1 MNVNIYD
8 VAKKSGLSVVTVSRV
23 INHSPSVRDYNRDKV
38 LRAMEELGYHPSS
51 AARSLAK
58 GKTGVI
64 GLLLPGLND
73 DFFNN
78 VVKAINA
85 RLIENGYFLAI
96 SLEDEAEGNPRMSH
110 YLFQEK
116 RVDGIILL
124 SPLLEDDYII
134 ELKKRNIPFVLLDN
148 QKSQPSIFS
157 VLVDN
162 FKGGY
167 MATRHFIDL
176 GHKKI
181 AFISGSDLYLSNRE
195 RKRGFMEALGE
206 AGMEPYLID
215 GGNFDASVGYDVTM
229 KWIGSGRIP
238 TAIFTADDNIM
249 FGAFDAV
256 KEKGLKIPEDISI
269 CGYDDDLLSSK
280 LHPRLTTVRQPS
292 EEMGR
297 KAVEILMQLMG
308 GKHKRSMTV
317 KLEPQLILRN
327 STAAPSTVD

>member
-23 INHSPSVRDYNRDKV
+23 INNSPSVRDYNRDKV

-58 GKTGVI
+58 GKTGII

-78 VVKAINA
+78 VVRAINA

-96 SLEDEAEGNPRMSH
+96 SLEDEGGGSSKASH

-124 SPLLEDDYII
+124 SPLMEDEYII
-134 ELKKRNIPFVLLDN
+134 ELKKRNIPFILLDN

-167 MATRHFIDL
+167 MATRHLIKL
-176 GHKKI
+176 GHRNI

-195 RKRGFMEALGE
+195 RKRGFLEALNE
-206 AGMEPYLID
+206 SGMEPYSID
-215 GGNFDASVGYDVTM
+215 GGEFDADVGYNVTM
-229 KWIGSGRIP
+229 KWIDSGRIP

-249 FGAFDAV
+249 FGAFDAI
-256 KEKGLKIPEDISI
+256 KEKGFKIPGDISI

-280 LHPRLTTVRQPS
+280 LHPTLTTVRQPS

-297 KAVEILMQLMG
+297 KAVEILMQLMS
-308 GKHKRSMTV
+308 GKHMRSMTV
-317 KLEPQLILRN
+317 KLEPQLILRD
-327 STAAPSTVD
+327 STAAPQL